1 MNWPASVI
9 SWSSVGVSAPRR
21 RRPGCVDRSLAPMR
35 PSRALQERSH
45 IVVFVTSPRNLSR
58 EEGII
63 DNLDI
68 NFIRFPN
75 LAISLLYRSRSWD
88 FFMPILFF
96 QLVILVIPW
105 IIVYFK
111 KEKNKFKNNT
121 ITFTFLNPPFHL
133 YSSTRQQTLL
143 ELLKCKFEFR
153 DLSSQTS
160 LLFFTFNLTLNFY
173 RILNNPSFSLHTT
186 FNPIPL

>member
-35 PSRALQERSH
+35 PSRALQETSH
-45 IVVFVTSPRNLSR
+45 IVFVTSPRNLSR

-68 NFIRFPN
+68 SFIRFPN

-88 FFMPILFF
+88 FLYFF
-96 QLVILVIPW
+96 RLVILVIPW

-111 KEKNKFKNNT
+111 KTKFKNNT
-121 ITFTFLNPPFHL
+121 ICIYFPK
-133 YSSTRQQTLL
+133 SSI
-143 ELLKCKFEFR
+143 
-153 DLSSQTS
+153 SS
-160 LLFFTFNLTLNFY
+160 LLFNNKSFSTLEMQIRILRFIFPNKFTFFY
-173 RILNNPSFSLHTT
+173 FLI
-186 FNPIPL
+186 

>member
-35 PSRALQERSH
+35 PSRALQETSH
-45 IVVFVTSPRNLSR
+45 IVFVTSPRNLSR

-68 NFIRFPN
+68 SFIRFPN

-88 FFMPILFF
+88 FLYFF
-96 QLVILVIPW
+96 RLVILVIPW

-111 KEKNKFKNNT
+111 KTKFKNNT
-121 ITFTFLNPPFHL
+121 ICIYFPK
-133 YSSTRQQTLL
+133 SSI
-143 ELLKCKFEFR
+143 
-153 DLSSQTS
+153 SS
-160 LLFFTFNLTLNFY
+160 LLFNNKSFWTLEMQIRILRFIFPNKFTFFY
-173 RILNNPSFSLHTT
+173 FLI
-186 FNPIPL
+186 

>member
-35 PSRALQERSH
+35 PSRALQETSH
-45 IVVFVTSPRNLSR
+45 IVFVTSPRNLSR

-68 NFIRFPN
+68 SFIRFPN

-88 FFMPILFF
+88 FLYFF
-96 QLVILVIPW
+96 RLLVILVIPW

-111 KEKNKFKNNT
+111 KTKFKNNT
-121 ITFTFLNPPFHL
+121 ICIYFPK
-133 YSSTRQQTLL
+133 SSI
-143 ELLKCKFEFR
+143 
-153 DLSSQTS
+153 SS
-160 LLFFTFNLTLNFY
+160 LLFNNKSFSTLEMQIRILRFIFPNKFTFFY
-173 RILNNPSFSLHTT
+173 FLI
-186 FNPIPL
+186 